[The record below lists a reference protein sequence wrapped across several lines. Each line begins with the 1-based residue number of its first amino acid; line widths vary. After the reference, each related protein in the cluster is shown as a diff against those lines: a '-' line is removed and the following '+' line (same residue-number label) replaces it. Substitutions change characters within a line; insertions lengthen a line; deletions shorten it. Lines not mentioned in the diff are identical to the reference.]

1 MEDNN
6 IHNIINKLDK
16 YKKKDYKFKNG
27 NILGSMCTEPL
38 EISKR
43 AYIKF
48 IETNL
53 GDPKLFPGAQILE
66 EKYIDF
72 LKKLLNAPNKSTAVI
87 GSGGTESNITGM
99 WLAKNISQKKEMIV
113 PESAHFSFKKIETL
127 MDMKTIPIKLNNK
140 FQTDEKDLKK
150 NINKNTA
157 AVVAIAG
164 TTETGS
170 IDNIKEISDI
180 CTDEHIYLHVDAA
193 FGGYIIPFM
202 EKLGI
207 KVNIFDFRLKGV
219 DSISI
224 DAHKMGCSVIPM
236 GALVV
241 KDKKILKKISVET
254 PYISSEK
261 QAGILGTRPGGAVAS
276 AYAVSEYLGIEGY
289 KEIVKKCINNTKY
302 LKEKIEDIGLNLLTE
317 PVTNVIP
324 IKLKNPDKIEKKLT
338 KEGYKVN
345 NMRRLSSIRIVV
357 MPHVT
362 KKVIDKFLPVFE
374 KVLRENHEI

>member
-1 MEDNN
+1 
-6 IHNIINKLDK
+6 
-16 YKKKDYKFKNG
+16 
-27 NILGSMCTEPL
+27 MCTEPH
-38 EISKR
+38 EISKK

-53 GDPKLFPGAQILE
+53 GDPKLFPGTQSLE

-72 LKKLLNAPNKSTAVI
+72 LKKLLNAPKNAYAVI
-87 GSGGTESNITGM
+87 GSGGTESNITAM
-99 WLAKNISQKKEMIV
+99 WLAKNKSQKKEMIV

-140 FQTDEKDLKK
+140 FQTDVKDLKK

-157 AVVAIAG
+157 AVVSIAG
-164 TTETGS
+164 STETGS
-170 IDNIKEISDI
+170 IDNIKKISEI
-180 CTDEHIYLHVDAA
+180 CKEEHIFLHVDAA

-202 EKLGI
+202 EKLGY
-207 KVNIFDFRLKGV
+207 KTNLFDFRLKGV

-236 GALVV
+236 GALIIRN
-241 KDKKILKKISVET
+241 KEILKKISVET
-254 PYISSEK
+254 PYISSER
-261 QAGILGTRPGGAVAS
+261 QAGILGTRSGGAVAS
-276 AYAVSEYLGIEGY
+276 AYAVSKYLGIKGY
-289 KEIVKKCINNTKY
+289 KKIVKNCIQNTKY
-302 LKEKIEDIGLNLLTE
+302 LKEKIENIGLNLLTE

-324 IKLKNPDKIEKKLT
+324 IKLKNPDKIENKLSGI
-338 KEGYKVN
+338 GYKVN
-345 NMRRLSSIRIVV
+345 NMRGLSSIRIVV

-362 KKVIDKFLPVFE
+362 RQVINEFFPIFE